1 MFWGMKLKVE
11 SVGLNLVLVNF
22 YVLMS
27 VSVTVLCKK
36 LPELNFTLKVD
47 DFVLAFSHIFI
58 CLVIICL
65 VV

>member
-36 LPELNFTLKVD
+36 MPELNFTLKVD
-47 DFVLAFSHIFI
+47 HLVLAFSHIFI

-65 VV
+65 VF